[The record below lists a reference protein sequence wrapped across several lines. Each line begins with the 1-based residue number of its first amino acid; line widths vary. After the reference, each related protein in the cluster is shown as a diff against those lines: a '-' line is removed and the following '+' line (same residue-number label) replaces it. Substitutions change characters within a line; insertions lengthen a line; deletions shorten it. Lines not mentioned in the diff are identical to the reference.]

1 MHIIA
6 AKAECF
12 YEALQPEFKT
22 YQEQVLKNIK
32 ALAKVLSDNGLRI
45 ISGGTDNHLIL
56 VDVTSL
62 GVNGKEAEAILDEV
76 NITVNKNTIPFDQ
89 ESPFKT
95 SGIRLGSPAMT
106 TRGLKEVDF
115 EEIGHIIID
124 ALHNK
129 DKEQLKL
136 RVKKITDK
144 YPL

>member
-1 MHIIA
+1 MINLLLDG
-6 AKAECF
+6 KA
-12 YEALQPEFKT
+12 
-22 YQEQVLKNIK
+22 
-32 ALAKVLSDNGLRI
+32 LSDNGLRI

-62 GVNGKEAEAILDEV
+62 GINGKEAEKLLDDV
-76 NITVNKNTIPFDQ
+76 NITVNKNTIPFDK

-106 TRGLKEVDF
+106 TRGLKEEDF

-124 ALHNK
+124 TFHNK
-129 DKEQLKL
+129 DKEELKL